1 MKKIFLLTLVVISAY
16 SCKDLSNGSDMTI
29 QKDSLGTVVGNDKDD
44 KGCVASAGYTWSELK
59 NNCIRPFE
67 VGIRLNPATEIKQGD
82 AVYSAF
88 AVLEEN
94 GDRAELF
101 IPNEKLP
108 LMLVRESEGKPY
120 VKDDW
125 KLQTTKGYKLMKG
138 DSLLYAGALI
148 NEEVIT
154 GSDRIDD

>member
-1 MKKIFLLTLVVISAY
+1 MKNIFLSLVFIATLN
-16 SCKDLSNGSDMTI
+16 SCKDLSGSSDMSI

-44 KGCVASAGYTWSELK
+44 KGCVASAGYKWSELK
-59 NNCIRPFE
+59 KSCIRPFE
-67 VGIRLNPATEIKQGD
+67 VGIRLNPAKEVKQGD

-101 IPNEKLP
+101 IPDEKLP
-108 LMLVRESEGKPY
+108 LMLKRESEGKPY
-120 VKDDW
+120 IKDDW
-125 KLQTTKGYKLMKG
+125 QLATSKGYTLKKG
-138 DSLLYAGALI
+138 DSIMYLGALI
-148 NEEVIT
+148 DEEVVT

>member
-1 MKKIFLLTLVVISAY
+1 M
-16 SCKDLSNGSDMTI
+16 
-29 QKDSLGTVVGNDKDD
+29 
-44 KGCVASAGYTWSELK
+44 
-59 NNCIRPFE
+59 
-67 VGIRLNPATEIKQGD
+67 
-82 AVYSAF
+82 
-88 AVLEEN
+88 EEN